1 MHLTLPIFAGK
12 ANLNYRKWR
21 LLSIIWCID
30 ENINLTHSCDGIVF
44 CTIALLFI
52 LCFSTYTLFVFV
64 FVDGSGEE
72 GRGYELGYEMKGWV
86 MRGVD
91 MSWVMR

>member
-1 MHLTLPIFAGK
+1 L
-12 ANLNYRKWR
+12 
-21 LLSIIWCID
+21 
-30 ENINLTHSCDGIVF
+30 
-44 CTIALLFI
+44 
-52 LCFSTYTLFVFV
+52 FV

-72 GRGYELGYEMKGWV
+72 GRGNELGYEMKGWV